1 MEYNTSKT
9 DLILKEYGRNIQKL
23 AEYVVKIEDKEQRTR
38 YAHTL
43 IELMRQINPVTKE
56 TPAEYSQKLWDDLYI
71 MSGFNLDVE
80 SPFPMPEKELLGKKP
95 KRMDYNNNEVSYK
108 HYGRNVEL
116 LIEKAI
122 ELEDE
127 EEKAAAV
134 IFIGRLMKSFYASW
148 NKEVIDEEVIIEHIR
163 QLSGN
168 KLDINVNDVKSKNL
182 FETNAKE
189 RDKDRDN
196 RERDRDRG
204 DRDRDRDRD
213 RPRSNKKRSGSNKLN
228 SSNQNKRRKN

>member
-1 MEYNTSKT
+1 MEYNTSKS
-9 DLILKEYGRNIQKL
+9 DLILREYGRNIQKL
-23 AEYVVKIEDKEQRTR
+23 AEYVVKIEDKEQRNR
-38 YAHTL
+38 YANTL
-43 IELMRQINPVTKE
+43 IELMRLINPVAKE

-71 MSGFNLDVE
+71 MSGFNLDVD

-95 KRMDYNNNEVSYK
+95 KRLDYNNNEVSYK

-116 LIEKAI
+116 LIQKAI

-134 IFIGRLMKSFYASW
+134 IFLGRLMKSFYAAW

-163 QLSGN
+163 ALSGH
-168 KLDINVNDVKSKNL
+168 KLDINVEEVKAKNL
-182 FETNAKE
+182 FESNT
-189 RDKDRDN
+189 KD
-196 RERDRDRG
+196 RDRDREK

-213 RPRSNKKRSGSNKLN
+213 RERDRDRVRGKKRPGSNKLS